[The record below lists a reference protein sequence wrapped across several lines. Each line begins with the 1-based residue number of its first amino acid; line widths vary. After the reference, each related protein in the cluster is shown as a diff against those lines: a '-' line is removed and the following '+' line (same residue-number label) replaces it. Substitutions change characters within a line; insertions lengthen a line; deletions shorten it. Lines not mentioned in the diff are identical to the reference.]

1 MDTPGVITRKRARTH
16 NLRNKNSNSLQDFE
30 KDIENKKK
38 SKINVSPKN
47 SEQSRTINSLN
58 KPFSEKNTSSEKSK
72 KSYTS
77 NRFRMIKNLKPKANK
92 SIGHNDSVSDIE
104 NITCELFNDS
114 SFNLSMN
121 NEQKSMQ
128 DLSLNKIVTPKSSPI
143 SITLTPQRTTK
154 TPKKSPLHLNSPKT
168 HSRVSLR
175 TPKTPRKLMLSVHS
189 PTIFNN
195 SEKSLKSRKSMNES
209 TLTYD
214 SMSNIKVKLNKLKI
228 NQKGIRSSSENILRL
243 SKSPKIVLR
252 SPKKSKSKSSKMGLS
267 SEKNT
272 SFTVLKTEKSPKKG
286 ISTKISNR
294 SKKNYVVN
302 KSMSR
307 KADNLDITL
316 TNSNNLSALYKEIIS
331 KKPVII
337 LERIPLLENFIR
349 SSKFINNQHPMNS
362 TFNVK
367 QIEKQ
372 LFNIS
377 NSLKTSFSLSPTK
390 KKELNNINTLNLTSS
405 PQIKRK
411 SHLTVSDNILL
422 HLSPEA
428 SSSPLIE
435 KRIHRR
441 SIGLNLTKKTNEF
454 YNSSQNNTIN
464 VNEKEKNIANET
476 YELREPKTPYLQ
488 AKCRKRKAEERNS
501 DNERDTKRTCK
512 VHFAAS
518 ESRIT
523 TLNNKNA
530 ELNPSISLFKPESV
544 NNRDIRKIPIVKSM
558 SRSVSNSSTNKNTQ
572 NSEIKKS
579 LFNNTRK
586 IEKTPSSTLNKTK
599 LIGSEEKTDIKVHS
613 AKKIPNFHEIHTKLF
628 SKMESLVDNRI
639 RLIKQHK
646 ALKSINVS
654 KLNTQKNVKRSPT
667 KTKNDGYNRFGFKI
681 RKPEA
686 TNIVLTKQPPN
697 RHRAAIAFEKRRH
710 GRSLLWWII
719 HPYSTLR
726 FFWDLLMIIT
736 YLYIFIMVPYIM
748 TFHRIAKNTDT
759 ESWIIVY
766 PAYVICIIDI
776 ILNFITGYVSTD
788 GNEIFLNPVLIA
800 R

>member
-1 MDTPGVITRKRARTH
+1 MSPRLRKRRIMDISGVTTRKSARTR
-16 NLRNKNSNSLQDFE
+16 NLRNKNSNSSQDFE

-38 SKINVSPKN
+38 SEINVSPKK
-47 SEQSRTINSLN
+47 SEQPRKINSLN
-58 KPFSEKNTSSEKSK
+58 KPFSEKNTSSAKSK
-72 KSYTS
+72 KSCTS
-77 NRFRMIKNLKPKANK
+77 NRFRMIKNLNSKANK
-92 SIGHNDSVSDIE
+92 SIAHNDSVSDIE

-114 SFNLSMN
+114 SFNLGMN
-121 NEQKSMQ
+121 NEQKSIQ

-168 HSRVSLR
+168 HSRVSLT

-209 TLTYD
+209 TLSDD
-214 SMSNIKVKLNKLKI
+214 SMSNVKVKLNKLKI
-228 NQKGIRSSSENILRL
+228 NQKGIHSSSQKILRL

-272 SFTVLKTEKSPKKG
+272 SFTVIKTKKSPKKG

-302 KSMSR
+302 KSLSR
-307 KADNLDITL
+307 KADDLDITL

-349 SSKFINNQHPMNS
+349 SSKSINNQHFINS

-377 NSLKTSFSLSPTK
+377 NSLKTSFALRPK
-390 KKELNNINTLNLTSS
+390 KKEELSNINTLNLISS

-411 SHLTVSDNILL
+411 SHLTVSDNMLL
-422 HLSPEA
+422 HLSPKA
-428 SSSPLIE
+428 SSSPVIE

-441 SIGLNLTKKTNEF
+441 SIGLNLTNKTNEF

-464 VNEKEKNIANET
+464 VNEKETNIANET
-476 YELREPKTPYLQ
+476 YELLEPKTPCLQ
-488 AKCRKRKAEERNS
+488 EQCRKRKAEEKYS

-518 ESRIT
+518 ESYTTRSQTT
-523 TLNNKNA
+523 TLNNKNV
-530 ELNPSISLFKPESV
+530 ELNFPISLFKPESV
-544 NNRDIRKIPIVKSM
+544 NNIEIRKTPIIKRM
-558 SRSVSNSSTNKNTQ
+558 SRSVSNSSTNKNTR
-572 NSEIKKS
+572 NSEIKRS

-586 IEKTPSSTLNKTK
+586 IEKTPSSTLNNTK
-599 LIGSEEKTDIKVHS
+599 FIGSKEKKDIKVHS
-613 AKKIPNFHEIHTKLF
+613 AKKIPNFYEIHKKLF
-628 SKMESLVDNRI
+628 SKMESLVDNKI

-646 ALKSINVS
+646 ALKSLDVS
-654 KLNTQKNVKRSPT
+654 KLNTQKNVKPSLT
-667 KTKNDGYNRFGFKI
+667 KTKNDRYNRFGFKI
-681 RKPEA
+681 RKPEV

-697 RHRAAIAFEKRRH
+697 RQQEKREENRV
-710 GRSLLWWII
+710 LLKGVR
-719 HPYSTLR
+719 TNRR
-726 FFWDLLMIIT
+726 FELQMKMRNLS
-736 YLYIFIMVPYIM
+736 
-748 TFHRIAKNTDT
+748 N
-759 ESWIIVY
+759 
-766 PAYVICIIDI
+766 
-776 ILNFITGYVSTD
+776 
-788 GNEIFLNPVLIA
+788 
-800 R
+800 